1 MWPAARP
8 GRPTRRPGLGPRSGP
23 VPPGSSL
30 CPHGF
35 ACYLCTEA
43 SRAEPQAVP
52 GAAQEDVPGA
62 EKGPAAARLA
72 TPSCCTDSSQGSP
85 RRGPRGPSPRPSPR
99 SCFNQNPRHRA
110 KPTARD
116 VTSGARRHGH
126 SRGSDF
132 QFWTPRGEELPVW
145 GGERGAGSETR
156 RCPDMAAPWPSRVR
170 RGTAVGCLQG
180 GGRSAG
186 RTHSHAHGPSVQ
198 PGRRKAAW
206 SAPETHP
213 RWERNLARPP
223 SARTLPGTPV
233 NSPTAR
239 PGTEPD
245 SPDSRFPAAGGR
257 VHLPAGRPLG
267 RAGLADS
274 TAHKAVVCHPLR
286 GRQPAPPCG
295 SRLCELHIHPSLKG
309 KSGLHT
315 VLAHQGLGTVTPSLA
330 AACARVWACTQP
342 HTLRGTRT
350 KRQVAFV
357 KRSRSVCLKSPDG
370 SRQAPRVCQGTCVCP
385 EQLCV
390 CPSALPYARAH
401 RRPHQRAWG
410 LGRGREGDLSGLLD
424 LVGLSF
430 TNASLS

>member
-1 MWPAARP
+1 M
-8 GRPTRRPGLGPRSGP
+8 
-23 VPPGSSL
+23 
-30 CPHGF
+30 
-35 ACYLCTEA
+35 
-43 SRAEPQAVP
+43 P

-62 EKGPAAARLA
+62 EKGPAAAWLA
-72 TPSCCTDSSQGSP
+72 TPSCCSDSSQGSP
-85 RRGPRGPSPRPSPR
+85 RRGPRGPSPRPSPC

-186 RTHSHAHGPSVQ
+186 HTHSHAHGPSVQ

-410 LGRGREGDLSGLLD
+410 LGCGREGDLSGLLD